1 MQDNATEVT
10 AAGIARLAGVGR
22 AAVSNWRRRHADFPK
37 PVGGTETSPSFA
49 LAEVEAWL
57 RKQGKLAEV
66 PLRERVWQQLAG
78 HPEGPL
84 TALVHT
90 GCVLLLI
97 HERPTVWLDASAGSD
112 ARLAAMLPGALEKVL
127 TPRVGGVRGRGGAR
141 VGGASGSASARAGAG
156 VDAGAGSGVNAAFGR
171 AGVNGGF
178 EQAGVNGPINP
189 PAVNPSSSAA
199 GVNSGSAA
207 ARVNSAPTESAV
219 NSSPTA
225 PTVNTPPTVHNSP
238 AVHHGPAVH
247 NDSSVHNGP
256 SVHSESPLHNASA
269 MHHRPS
275 VHSTIP
281 GTSTDITDSPSA
293 PTAPSAPNRAQTTPA
308 TTPTTPPTPA
318 LTTPTGPQ
326 LLPSVPLLRG
336 AAELAA
342 EIGARQTFEFLLGR
356 HLDANPRQYTLT
368 PAELAGLMADL
379 AGPARTVLD
388 PACGTGAL
396 LRAVDPRPGQELY
409 AQDSAP
415 ELAALSTLRLA
426 LHSRA
431 TVRAAVGDT
440 LRADAHPG
448 LLADA
453 VLCHPPFNERNWG
466 HDELAYDP
474 RWEYGFP
481 ARTESELAWVQHALA
496 RLTDGGTAVLL
507 MPPAAA
513 SRRSGR
519 RIRADLLRRGALR
532 AVVALPVGAAP
543 PYNIPLHLWVLRRP
557 DRTPAAPEV
566 LLVDTGRFA
575 GEARGGPDWEA
586 VREAVLDAWRVF
598 AREGRLAERPGLARS
613 VPVIELLDDDVDL
626 APARHLPPAAVAD
639 GAEQLTRVRER
650 LGATLRLTAD
660 LTPPP
665 ADPAPPARWPLTTVG
680 ELARGGAL
688 VMRTGGNGGHAR
700 VPVLTDHDVLAG
712 TAPSG
717 TLPESEE
724 EAVLTEPGDVVV
736 PVLGGGAVARVID
749 EATGGAALGRN
760 LVLLRPDRTALDPW
774 FLAGFLRGTANN
786 RQASSYAST
795 ATRLDV
801 RRLHL
806 PRLPLEEQ
814 RRYGARFRA
823 LDEFERALRHAS
835 RLGEQL
841 VRGMYD
847 GLTDGTVAPD

>member
-49 LAEVEAWL
+49 LAEVESWL

-66 PLRERVWQQLAG
+66 PLRERVWQHLAG
-78 HPEGPL
+78 HPDGAL
-84 TALVHT
+84 TALVHA
-90 GCVLLLI
+90 GCALLLI
-97 HERPTVWLDASAGSD
+97 HERPTDWLHVSAGSD
-112 ARLAAMLPGALEKVL
+112 ERLAAMLPGALDEVL
-127 TPRVGGVRGRGGAR
+127 TARLGRAAEHTVHSGRPAAAAETVNRPGGAE
-141 VGGASGSASARAGAG
+141 G
-156 VDAGAGSGVNAAFGR
+156 
-171 AGVNGGF
+171 
-178 EQAGVNGPINP
+178 
-189 PAVNPSSSAA
+189 
-199 GVNSGSAA
+199 
-207 ARVNSAPTESAV
+207 
-219 NSSPTA
+219 
-225 PTVNTPPTVHNSP
+225 VNTPDGAEGVS
-238 AVHHGPAVH
+238 
-247 NDSSVHNGP
+247 
-256 SVHSESPLHNASA
+256 
-269 MHHRPS
+269 
-275 VHSTIP
+275 
-281 GTSTDITDSPSA
+281 
-293 PTAPSAPNRAQTTPA
+293 
-308 TTPTTPPTPA
+308 
-318 LTTPTGPQ
+318 TPTGPQ

-336 AAELAA
+336 VAELAA
-342 EIGARQTFEFLLGR
+342 EVGARQAFEFLLGR

-368 PAELAGLMADL
+368 PSELAGLMADL

-396 LRAVDPRPGQELY
+396 LRAVDVRPGQELY

-415 ELAALSTLRLA
+415 DLATLTALRLA

-431 TVRAAVGDT
+431 RVHGAAGDT
-440 LRADAHPG
+440 LRADAYPE
-448 LLADA
+448 LRADA

-466 HDELAYDP
+466 HDELAYDT

-507 MPPAAA
+507 MPPAVA

-532 AVVALPVGAAP
+532 ALVALPAGAAP
-543 PYNIPLHLWVLRRP
+543 PYSIPLHLWVLRRP
-557 DRTPAAPEV
+557 DRTPATPEV

-575 GEARGGPDWEA
+575 GEGRGGPDWTA
-586 VREAVLDAWRVF
+586 VRDAVLDAWRAVER
-598 AREGRLAERPGLARS
+598 AEGPVERPGLARS

-626 APARHLPPAAVAD
+626 APARHLPPAAPAD
-639 GAEQLTRVRER
+639 GAEQLTAVRER
-650 LGATLRLTAD
+650 LGETLRLTVD

-665 ADPAPPARWPLTTVG
+665 ADQAPPARWPLTTVG

-688 VMRTGGNGGHAR
+688 MLRTGGNGGHAR
-700 VPVLTDHDVLAG
+700 VPVLTDHDVLAAA
-712 TAPSG
+712 APSG

-736 PVLGGGAVARVID
+736 PVLGGGSVARVID
-749 EATGGAALGRN
+749 AATAGAALGRN

-801 RRLHL
+801 RRLQL

-823 LDEFERALRHAS
+823 LDEFERVLRHAS
-835 RLGEQL
+835 RLGEHL

>member
-57 RKQGKLAEV
+57 RNQGKLAEV

-78 HPEGPL
+78 HPEGPV
-84 TALVHT
+84 TALVHA
-90 GCVLLLI
+90 GCALLLI
-97 HERPTVWLDASAGSD
+97 HERPTVWLDVSAGSD
-112 ARLAAMLPGALEKVL
+112 ERLAAMLPGALDQVL
-127 TPRVGGVRGRGGAR
+127 SPRFGAAHARGVHTDR
-141 VGGASGSASARAGAG
+141 S
-156 VDAGAGSGVNAAFGR
+156 AGS
-171 AGVNGGF
+171 
-178 EQAGVNGPINP
+178 
-189 PAVNPSSSAA
+189 
-199 GVNSGSAA
+199 
-207 ARVNSAPTESAV
+207 
-219 NSSPTA
+219 
-225 PTVNTPPTVHNSP
+225 SP
-238 AVHHGPAVH
+238 AVDGPLPVNTDTTA
-247 NDSSVHNGP
+247 
-256 SVHSESPLHNASA
+256 HSEAGPPPAHTA
-269 MHHRPS
+269 H
-275 VHSTIP
+275 
-281 GTSTDITDSPSA
+281 
-293 PTAPSAPNRAQTTPA
+293 TAP
-308 TTPTTPPTPA
+308 A
-318 LTTPTGPQ
+318 LQTPTGPQ
-326 LLPSVPLLRG
+326 LLPSAPLLRG

-342 EIGARQTFEFLLGR
+342 ETGARQTFEFLLGR

-368 PAELAGLMADL
+368 PAELARLMADL

-415 ELAALSTLRLA
+415 DLAALTALRLA
-426 LHSRA
+426 LNTRA
-431 TVRAAVGDT
+431 TVRGAVGDT
-440 LRADAHPG
+440 LRGDAHPQ
-448 LLADA
+448 LRADA

-496 RLTDGGTAVLL
+496 RLAEGGTAVLL

-532 AVVALPVGAAP
+532 AVLALPAGAAP
-543 PYNIPLHLWVLRRP
+543 PYNIPLHVWVLRRP

-566 LLVDTGRFA
+566 LLADTGRFA
-575 GEARGGPDWEA
+575 GEARGGPDWQA
-586 VREAVLDAWRVF
+586 VRDAVLDAWRTF
-598 AREGRLAERPGLARS
+598 ERAGRLEERPGLARS

-626 APARHLPPAAVAD
+626 APARHLPPPAVAD
-639 GAEQLTRVRER
+639 GVEQLAAVRER
-650 LGATLRLTAD
+650 LGETLRLTAG

-665 ADPAPPARWPLTTVG
+665 ADPVPPARRPLTTVG

-688 VMRTGGNGGHAR
+688 VLRTGGNGGRAR

-717 TLPESEE
+717 TLPESDE

-736 PVLGGGAVARVID
+736 PVLGGGSVARVID
-749 EATGGAALGRN
+749 EATGGAALGRS
-760 LVLLRPDRTALDPW
+760 LVLLRPDPTALDPW
-774 FLAGFLRGTANN
+774 FLAGFLRGTANH

-801 RRLHL
+801 RRLQL
-806 PRLPLEEQ
+806 PRLPLDEQ

-847 GLTDGTVAPD
+847 GLTDGIVAPD

>member
-1 MQDNATEVT
+1 MQDQATEVT

-49 LAEVEAWL
+49 LAEVEGWL

-78 HPEGPL
+78 HPGGPL
-84 TALVHT
+84 TALVHA
-90 GCVLLLI
+90 GCTLLLI
-97 HERPTVWLDASAGSD
+97 HERSTVWLAASAGSD
-112 ARLAAMLPGALEKVL
+112 ERLARLLPGALTQVL
-127 TPRVGGVRGRGGAR
+127 TPRLGALAGVLMSAVGAPDDVNTSDGPQATDRRSTAPGVNTAPTTPD
-141 VGGASGSASARAGAG
+141 VNIPDSSGASGS
-156 VDAGAGSGVNAAFGR
+156 
-171 AGVNGGF
+171 
-178 EQAGVNGPINP
+178 
-189 PAVNPSSSAA
+189 PS
-199 GVNSGSAA
+199 
-207 ARVNSAPTESAV
+207 
-219 NSSPTA
+219 
-225 PTVNTPPTVHNSP
+225 TPPP
-238 AVHHGPAVH
+238 
-247 NDSSVHNGP
+247 
-256 SVHSESPLHNASA
+256 
-269 MHHRPS
+269 
-275 VHSTIP
+275 
-281 GTSTDITDSPSA
+281 
-293 PTAPSAPNRAQTTPA
+293 
-308 TTPTTPPTPA
+308 
-318 LTTPTGPQ
+318 

-336 AAELAA
+336 AAKLAA
-342 EIGARQTFEFLLGR
+342 EVGARQAFEFLLGR

-368 PAELAGLMADL
+368 PAELAALMADL
-379 AGPARTVLD
+379 AGPARTALD

-396 LRAVDPRPGQELY
+396 LRAVDTRPEQWLH

-415 ELAALSTLRLA
+415 DLAALTALRLA

-431 TVRAAVGDT
+431 GVRAAAGDA
-440 LRADAHPG
+440 LRADAFPE
-448 LLADA
+448 LRADV

-532 AVVALPVGAAP
+532 AVLALPVGAAP
-543 PYNIPLHLWVLRRP
+543 PYNIPLHVWVLRRP
-557 DRTPAAPEV
+557 ERNPAAPEV
-566 LLVDTGRFA
+566 LLMDTGRFA
-575 GEARGGPDWEA
+575 GEGRGGPDWAA
-586 VREAVLDAWRVF
+586 VREAVLDAWRAF
-598 AREGRLAERPGLARS
+598 TRAGRLAERPGLARS

-626 APARHLPPAAVAD
+626 APARHLPPPAVAD
-639 GAEQLTRVRER
+639 GAEQLAAVRER
-650 LGATLRLTAD
+650 LGETLRLTTD
-660 LTPPP
+660 LTPPA
-665 ADPAPPARWPLTTVG
+665 ADPAPPVRWPLTTIG
-680 ELARGGAL
+680 ELARAGAL
-688 VMRTGGNGGHAR
+688 VMRTGGSGGHAR
-700 VPVLTDHDVLAG
+700 LPALTDTDVLAA

-717 TLPESEE
+717 TLPESDE

-736 PVLGGGAVARVID
+736 PVLGGGSVARVIE
-749 EATGGAALGRN
+749 EATAGAALGRN
-760 LVLLRPDRTALDPW
+760 LVLLRPDPTALDPW

-801 RRLHL
+801 RRLQL
-806 PRLPLEEQ
+806 PRLPLAEQ
-814 RRYGARFRA
+814 RRYGARFHA

-835 RLGEQL
+835 RLGDHL